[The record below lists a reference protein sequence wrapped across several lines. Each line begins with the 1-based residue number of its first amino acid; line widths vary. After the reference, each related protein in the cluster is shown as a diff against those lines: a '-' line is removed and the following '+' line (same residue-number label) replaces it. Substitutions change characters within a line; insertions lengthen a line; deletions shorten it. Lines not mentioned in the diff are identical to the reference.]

1 MSSTCSTTMLD
12 HSMLVVGYGVF
23 NGQDYWLVKNRYVD
37 GTEPLVVG
45 HVNNSQRVQILYGCL
60 VRC

>member
-1 MSSTCSTTMLD
+1 MLD

-45 HVNNSQRVQILYGCL
+45 HVNNSQGLQILYGCL